1 MLPNSTAF
9 WIKQQ
14 QTFSSEEKERL
25 LLSDDE
31 EQRTLSLSLSLSLP
45 RFKNGII
52 VRGCAHVAFLQKQ
65 TVLRAPNRRLW
76 SAPFTK
82 ETESDTRFPMRVGGV

>member
-1 MLPNSTAF
+1 LDKT
-9 WIKQQ
+9 
-14 QTFSSEEKERL
+14 TTDFSSEEKERL

-31 EQRTLSLSLSLSLP
+31 EQRTLSFSLSLFHVLRTAS
-45 RFKNGII
+45 FI

-65 TVLRAPNRRLW
+65 TVFHAPNRRRW

-82 ETESDTRFPMRVGGV
+82 ETESDGFPMRVGGV

>member
-1 MLPNSTAF
+1 LDKT
-9 WIKQQ
+9 
-14 QTFSSEEKERL
+14 TTDFSSEEKERL

-31 EQRTLSLSLSLSLP
+31 EQRTLSFSLSLSLFHVL
-45 RFKNGII
+45 RTASFI

-65 TVLRAPNRRLW
+65 TVFHAPNRRRW

-82 ETESDTRFPMRVGGV
+82 ETESDGFPMCVGGV

>member
-9 WIKQQ
+9 WK
-14 QTFSSEEKERL
+14 TTTYFSSEEKERL

-31 EQRTLSLSLSLSLP
+31 EQRTLSLSLSLTLP

-52 VRGCAHVAFLQKQ
+52 VRGCEHVAFLQKQ

-82 ETESDTRFPMRVGGV
+82 ETESDGFPMRVGGV